1 MFMKKIKVFLLPI
14 VLLMMLAACN
24 NGGANK
30 STTTAKTDVKTTEI
44 TVTSKSAAATKAFND
59 GLAAYDVADI
69 KKARAAFTEAIKQDP
84 ELGIAYL
91 YRAGT
96 STSSKEYADD
106 VNNGN
111 AKVANASDW
120 EKMYGEYLATNLSG
134 DRIKGMEILQ
144 KMAAA
149 YPDAARAQNDLGQGY
164 AGNNQFDKARETF
177 QKVAQLNPTWVG
189 GYASLVGSYLFSDP
203 KDLKK
208 AEENALK
215 LTELAPNSAGANIA
229 LGDCYR
235 AQSDFEK
242 AKTAYTKAAALDTSA
257 PEAYLKLGHANIY
270 LGNFDEARRDYAIAG
285 KNDLTQ
291 TASIVN
297 VGNSYLFQ
305 GNAPAALKVFMDAAT
320 SATAVNEKSAY
331 YSNCAAIAIHNN
343 DATTLKKVVPMILPL
358 SEQINND
365 LGTAEAKTFI
375 AAEKLNWASLTAYA
389 DGKYDEAKAKAEEMK
404 TALDP
409 IKDDRKLENY
419 HAMLGMIAMKEK
431 KHTDAVMHFE
441 KSDLNSIYNKYW
453 LAKANEAA
461 GNKDKATAI
470 FKEVAAYNFNDIG
483 NAMVRNE
490 VKTKLGMK

>member
-1 MFMKKIKVFLLPI
+1 MKKIKVILLLVVVLFFLTS
-14 VLLMMLAACN
+14 CN
-24 NGGANK
+24 NVASNK
-30 STTTAKTDVKTTEI
+30 SATTEKIGKI
-44 TVTSKSAAATKAFND
+44 TEISVSSKSDAATKAFTD
-59 GLAAYDVADI
+59 GLAAFDVADI

-91 YRAGT
+91 YRANT
-96 STSSKEYADD
+96 STSAKEYADD
-106 VNNGN
+106 VNTGN
-111 AKVANASDW
+111 SKVANGSDW

-134 DRIKGMEILQ
+134 DRKKGLEILE

-149 YPDAARAQNDLGQGY
+149 YPDAARAQNDFGQGY
-164 AGNNQFDKARETF
+164 AGNNQFDKARSKFEEVV
-177 QKVAQLNPTWVG
+177 KLNPNWVG
-189 GYASLVGSYLFSDP
+189 GYASLMGSYLFSDP

-208 AEENALK
+208 AEENGIK
-215 LTELAPNSAGANIA
+215 LTELVPNSAGAHIG

-242 AKTAYTKAAALDTSA
+242 AKGSYTKAVALDPNS
-257 PEAYLKLGHANIY
+257 PEGYLKLGHANIY
-270 LGNFDEARRDYAIAG
+270 LGNFDEARKDYAMAG

-291 TASIVN
+291 TASIIN
-297 VGNSYLFQ
+297 VGNSYLYQ

-320 SATAVNEKSAY
+320 TATAVNEKNAY
-331 YSNCAAIAIHNN
+331 YSNCAAIAIHND

-431 KHTDAVMHFE
+431 KHADAVMHFE

-461 GNKDKATAI
+461 GNKDKATATY
-470 FKEVAAYNFNDIG
+470 KEVAAYNFNDIG

-490 VKTKLGMK
+490 VKTKLGIK